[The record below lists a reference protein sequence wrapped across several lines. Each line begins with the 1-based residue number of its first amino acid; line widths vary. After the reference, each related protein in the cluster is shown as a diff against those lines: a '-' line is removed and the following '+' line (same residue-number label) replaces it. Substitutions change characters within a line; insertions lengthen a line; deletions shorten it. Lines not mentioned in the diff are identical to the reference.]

1 MPIGMGEPKGA
12 NDWKSGRGR
21 KRKTLQGYVFTAVF
35 IWLIIQL
42 QDETLKQL
50 REQILRK
57 GNEMKMTV
65 DRYKRAL
72 DEELEQGRRRKEE
85 KEALSRALEK
95 CRN

>member
-1 MPIGMGEPKGA
+1 M
-12 NDWKSGRGR
+12 
-21 KRKTLQGYVFTAVF
+21 
-35 IWLIIQL
+35 
-42 QDETLKQL
+42 

-57 GNEMKMTV
+57 GNEMKMAV